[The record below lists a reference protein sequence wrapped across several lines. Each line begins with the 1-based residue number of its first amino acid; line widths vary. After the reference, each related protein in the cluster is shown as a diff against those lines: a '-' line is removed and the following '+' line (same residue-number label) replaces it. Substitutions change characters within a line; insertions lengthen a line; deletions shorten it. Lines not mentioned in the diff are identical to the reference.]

1 VFVDCAPNVSSIA
14 MWNGGL
20 PFGAAYGDDDYGGG
34 PGGVGPAPTGAFTRQ
49 FRAYPV
55 SFLDRSDTQKLEAG
69 DKIVLPPSA
78 LDTLAR
84 LNISFPMLFELE
96 SREGVR
102 THCGVLEFIA
112 EEGHVH
118 MPYWLMLN
126 LVVAEGGFVSI
137 RSANLPKGTYVKFQP
152 QTSDF
157 LDISNPKAVLEATL
171 RGFTCLTKGDS
182 IPISYNDKTYHI
194 DVLEVAPG
202 NAISIIE
209 ADVNVDFAAPKDYV
223 EPEPIVPHVPE
234 PVSGPGVADSA
245 NAGRALGGNP
255 SNRLQKR
262 LERLKKPIGGGDGD
276 ESDDDDDDDDS
287 SDDDKAPPPVKF
299 PGSGATLKA
308 ARAGSSSL
316 TFGGGGAGLSAS
328 SSVIDPVDG
337 EDRKKRKKKDVKPF
351 TAFSGTGNSLR

>member
-1 VFVDCAPNVSSIA
+1 
-14 MWNGGL
+14 MWNGAL
-20 PFGAAYGDDDYGGG
+20 PFGPGHYDDDGYGG
-34 PGGVGPAPTGAFTRQ
+34 PGGHGHGPAPTGAFTRQ

-96 SREGVR
+96 SRSGVK

-112 EEGHVH
+112 EEGHAH
-118 MPYWLMLN
+118 MPYWLMQN
-126 LVVAEGGFVSI
+126 MVVAEGDLVTI

-182 IPISYNDKTYHI
+182 IPITYNNKTYHI

-202 NAISIIE
+202 SAISIIE

-223 EPEPIVPHVPE
+223 EPEPVAPYVPA
-234 PVSGPGVADSA
+234 PVSGPGVASSA
-245 NAGRALGGNP
+245 NPGRALAGDP
-255 SNRLQKR
+255 SERLKKR
-262 LERLKKPIGGGDGD
+262 LERLKKPRGTGGSGDD
-276 ESDDDDDDDDS
+276 SDSDDDDDS
-287 SDDDKAPPPVKF
+287 SDGDKEPPQVKF
-299 PGSGATLKA
+299 PGSGNTLKA
-308 ARAGSSSL
+308 ARAGSGSL
-316 TFGGGGAGLSAS
+316 TFGSGSAGGGASSGAAGAS
-328 SSVIDPVDG
+328 VDG
-337 EDRKKRKKKDVKPF
+337 DVGDSDKNKESSKPF
-351 TAFSGTGNSLR
+351 AAFSGQGRSLR